1 MNAWANGLV
10 SCLGCNGVVLVSSQ
24 SLLNQVVDTLGKV
37 RNPPHFVVC
46 SEETQPSYPQ
56 ACVVS
61 DMVLRTVDM
70 NVIFPTER
78 PIMIIDDSLNW
89 SISWEWLSYLP
100 TFHMSCE
107 FSGGAVTNRFL
118 HGASRWSDHPVVEA
132 SRRIQRGLCAQ
143 IVPCFLTNTIRS

>member
-1 MNAWANGLV
+1 MFGFGSEQAWTNAWANGLV
-10 SCLGCNGVVLVSSQ
+10 SCLSCNGVVLVSSQ
-24 SLLNQVVDTLGKV
+24 SLLEQVVDTLRKV

-46 SEETQPSYPQ
+46 SGETQPSYPQ

-78 PIMIIDDSLNW
+78 PIMLIDDSANW

-100 TFHMSCE
+100 TFHISCG
-107 FSGGAVTNRFL
+107 SLRSAVTDRFL
-118 HGASRWSDHPVVEA
+118 HGATRRSVHPAVEA
-132 SRRIQRGLCAQ
+132 SRR
-143 IVPCFLTNTIRS
+143 V